1 MLSATTFEIGI
12 WNAWIFMSAF
22 IFQMI
27 VMMIAG
33 KHISK
38 RSHVPSDARQ
48 TMHEKYIGII
58 ANFIWFI
65 ALGYSIFL
73 PLLLGTI
80 WFYIGFFIF
89 ILGLLLLFF
98 STFDF
103 MTTPAD
109 QMIQK
114 GVYKFSRHPMYLA
127 TFLICLGS
135 GIATASWIFIM
146 LSIAILVCFHYEAL
160 LEERYCLEKYK
171 DLYKGYMQRVPM
183 WFGIPK

>member
-1 MLSATTFEIGI
+1 MLTSTAVKIGV
-12 WNAWIFMSAF
+12 WNAWIFMSVF
-22 IFQMI
+22 ILQMI
-27 VMMIAG
+27 IITFAD
-33 KHISK
+33 KHIRE
-38 RSHVPSDARQ
+38 RSHIPNDARR
-48 TMHEKYIGII
+48 TTLEKYIGII

-65 ALGYSIFL
+65 ALVYSIFL

-89 ILGLLLLFF
+89 SLGLLLLYF

-135 GIATASWIFIM
+135 GIATASWIFIL

-171 DLYKGYMQRVPM
+171 DLYRGYMQRVPM
-183 WFGIPK
+183 WFGIPH

>member
-1 MLSATTFEIGI
+1 VVSATTFEIGI

-22 IFQMI
+22 ILQMMVI
-27 VMMIAG
+27 MFAE
-33 KHISK
+33 KQISK
-38 RSHVPSDARQ
+38 RSHVPSDTKR
-48 TMHEKYIGII
+48 TTFEKYIGII

-65 ALGYSIFL
+65 ALVYSIFL

-89 ILGLLLLFF
+89 SLGLLLLCF

-135 GIATASWIFIM
+135 GIATASWIFIL

-171 DLYKGYMQRVPM
+171 DLYRGYMQRVPM
-183 WFGIPK
+183 WFCIPH

>member
-1 MLSATTFEIGI
+1 MASATTFEFGF

-22 IFQMI
+22 IFQMMF
-27 VMMIAG
+27 MMLAG
-33 KHISK
+33 KQISK
-38 RSHVPSDARQ
+38 RSHVPSDAKR
-48 TMHEKYIGII
+48 TTLEKYTGMM

-65 ALGYSIFL
+65 TLIYSIFL

-89 ILGLLLLFF
+89 SLGLLLLFF

-103 MTTPAD
+103 MTTPVD

-135 GIATASWIFIM
+135 GIATASWIFIL
-146 LSIAILVCFHYEAL
+146 LSIAILVCFHYEAR

-171 DLYKGYMQRVPM
+171 DLYRVYMQKVPM
-183 WFGIPK
+183 WFGIPQ

>member
-1 MLSATTFEIGI
+1 
-12 WNAWIFMSAF
+12 MSAF
-22 IFQMI
+22 ILQMMVI
-27 VMMIAG
+27 LFAE
-33 KHISK
+33 KQISK
-38 RSHVPSDARQ
+38 RSHVPSDAKR
-48 TMHEKYIGII
+48 TTIEKYIGII

-65 ALGYSIFL
+65 ALVYSIFL

-89 ILGLLLLFF
+89 SLGLLLLCL

-135 GIATASWIFIM
+135 GIATASWIFIL
-146 LSIAILVCFHYEAL
+146 LSIAILVCFHYESL
-160 LEERYCLEKYK
+160 VEERYCLEKYK
-171 DLYKGYMQRVPM
+171 DLYRGYMQRIPM
-183 WFGIPK
+183 WFGIPH

>member
-1 MLSATTFEIGI
+1 MVSATTFEIGI

-22 IFQMI
+22 ILQMMVI
-27 VMMIAG
+27 IFAE
-33 KHISK
+33 KQIRK
-38 RSHVPSDARQ
+38 RSHVPSDTKR
-48 TMHEKYIGII
+48 TTFEKYIGII

-65 ALGYSIFL
+65 ALVYSIFL

-89 ILGLLLLFF
+89 SLGLLLLCF

-135 GIATASWIFIM
+135 GIATASWIFIL

-160 LEERYCLEKYK
+160 LEERSCLEKYK
-171 DLYKGYMQRVPM
+171 DLYRGYMQRVPM
-183 WFGIPK
+183 WFGIPH